1 MTDYGQHLQFGLI
14 IDPAADHPDRVLA
27 QAELAERS
35 GLDLVSVPDH
45 PYRPAA
51 LEAMTVL
58 TAIAARTE
66 RIRLFPNVANLP
78 LRPPALLARMI
89 GSLDRISGGRAELAL
104 GAGGYRSAV
113 VAEGGPDRTPAESV
127 AALAEAMIMIRALLG
142 EGAARIRWDG
152 EHYRLPSAEPGPRPV
167 HPIELW
173 VGALGPRMLRLIGR
187 YGDGWL
193 PSSTRVPPTEL
204 AGRQA
209 IIDAAAV
216 EHGRDPAAIRRLY
229 NLQPGVFPVGP
240 PASWPEQLIRLA
252 ITEGISTFLLPT
264 GSAALIT
271 TFGTETAPAVRA
283 GVQRHR
289 HGAAVAR

>member
-1 MTDYGQHLQFGLI
+1 MTDYGQELRFGLI
-14 IDPAADHPDRVLA
+14 LDAAADQPGRALT
-27 QAELAERS
+27 QADLAERS

-66 RIRLFPNVANLP
+66 RIQVFPNVANLA
-78 LRPPALLARMI
+78 LRPPALLARTI
-89 GSLDRISGGRAELAL
+89 GSLDRVSGGRAALAL
-104 GAGGYRSAV
+104 GTGGYRSAV
-113 VAEGGPDRTPAESV
+113 VAEGGPDRTPAQAV
-127 AALAEAMIMIRALLG
+127 AALTEAMIMIRALLDG
-142 EGAARIRWDG
+142 RVVVRLEG
-152 EHYRLPSAEPGPRPV
+152 EHYRLPAAEPGPRPS

-193 PSSTRVPPTEL
+193 PSATRVPPSEL
-204 AGRQA
+204 AGRRR

-240 PASWPEQLIRLA
+240 PAGWAGQLVRLA
-252 ITEGISTFLLPT
+252 VTEGISTFLLPAT
-264 GSAALIT
+264 SAALIT
-271 TFGTETAPAVRA
+271 YFGAEIAPAVRDE
-283 GVQRHR
+283 VDRHR
-289 HGAAVAR
+289 AAAR